1 MRRTSYLSLCE
12 NASHVRPIGV
22 VNFHA
27 NVIYFVTFVTTM
39 RKVIRVSE
47 DVHREL
53 KASAARR
60 GKTLSAY
67 ADELL
72 RRALAT
78 EVVKSE

>member
-1 MRRTSYLSLCE
+1 
-12 NASHVRPIGV
+12 
-22 VNFHA
+22 
-27 NVIYFVTFVTTM
+27 M

-53 KASAARR
+53 KASAARK

-72 RRALAT
+72 RRALAA